1 MKYYYTELKKKIL
14 CKHESTYPPVE
25 AKKLVEVEVP
35 VEKIVQVRID
45 DKEEYEEEIRN
56 LKLVFTQLKKAYY
69 CEQESYE

>member
-1 MKYYYTELKKKIL
+1 VEVIVEKI
-14 CKHESTYPPVE
+14 
-25 AKKLVEVEVP
+25 VEVP

-69 CEQESYE
+69 FEQESYE